1 MSEDVRARV
10 GGGDG
15 FQWPPATGVRGSAP
29 VRSEPVPMDD
39 GAGSRGAPADAGGG
53 WRRADRAREGAG
65 SSLDVDAG
73 LFAPEGAWHAV
84 EETFLGLVRPPLVV
98 RARVAGWMPD
108 EPRAYCARCGGGVG
122 SFEADATGCPRC
134 AGGGAGGGVA
144 WARAVRLGEYE
155 GLLREMIH
163 DVKFAAWRV
172 LGEELGALLGSAVC
186 DAAERAGVERSRLVI
201 VPVPTTLWRRL
212 SRGVDHTRAIARG
225 VGRVCGAE
233 VMRAL
238 GRWRRPPQVG
248 LPVGMREM
256 NVRGSMWARRVD
268 LRGMTVVVVDDVRTT
283 GATLREA
290 CRALG
295 TLAPEDRPASVW
307 GATLAVVTEGMGS
320 R

>member
-1 MSEDVRARV
+1 MEV
-10 GGGDG
+10 GDEG
-15 FQWPPATGVRGSAP
+15 
-29 VRSEPVPMDD
+29 
-39 GAGSRGAPADAGGG
+39 RGAPADVGGAGRLAERG
-53 WRRADRAREGAG
+53 REASG

-98 RARVAGWMPD
+98 RARDAGWMPD
-108 EPRAYCARCGGGVG
+108 APGAYCARCAGGVG
-122 SFEADATGCPRC
+122 SFEADAPGCPRC

-186 DAAERAGVERSRLVI
+186 DAAERMGVERARLMI

-225 VGRVCGAE
+225 VGRVCGAP
-233 VMRAL
+233 VVPAI

-248 LPVGMREM
+248 VPASRREA

-268 LRGMTVVVVDDVRTT
+268 LRGMTVVLVDDVRTT

-290 CRALG
+290 CRALE
-295 TLAPEDRPASVW
+295 TLPPERRPAAVW
-307 GATLAVVTEGMGS
+307 VATLAVVTDGLVTRGPRGRGVRGVAVGGGGLEGRAEGGG
-320 R
+320 

>member
-1 MSEDVRARV
+1 M
-10 GGGDG
+10 
-15 FQWPPATGVRGSAP
+15 
-29 VRSEPVPMDD
+29 
-39 GAGSRGAPADAGGG
+39 
-53 WRRADRAREGAG
+53 
-65 SSLDVDAG
+65 DAG

-98 RARVAGWMPD
+98 RARDAGWMPD
-108 EPRAYCARCGGGVG
+108 APGAYCARCAGGVG

-186 DAAERAGVERSRLVI
+186 EAVEGAKGEGGAGIDRGRLVI

-225 VGRVCGAE
+225 VGRVCGAP
-233 VMRAL
+233 VVPAI

-248 LPVGMREM
+248 VPASRREK

-290 CRALG
+290 CRALE
-295 TLAPEDRPASVW
+295 TLAPERRPAAVW
-307 GATLAVVTEGMGS
+307 VATLAVVTDGLVARSPRGRGVRGVPAGGSGQEGRTEGGG
-320 R
+320 